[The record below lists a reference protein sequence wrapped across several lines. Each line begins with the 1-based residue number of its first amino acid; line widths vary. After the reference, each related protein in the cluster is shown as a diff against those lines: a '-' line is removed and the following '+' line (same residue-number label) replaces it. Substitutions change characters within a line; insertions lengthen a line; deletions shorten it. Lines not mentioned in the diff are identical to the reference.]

1 MISTGVPAHLFSFKG
16 KGEVR
21 VRVRELERREEEIA
35 VQMWH
40 TVESFTASFRQ
51 PRPVHLVVHGQGGY
65 RHLRWR
71 VSRSGA
77 ARQTFL
83 ELVSSDV
90 GRYLLTKIPISMREV
105 LLEFERV
112 RLALNLVSS
121 VNQHE
126 LRRLREY
133 LTKLESLQQQEKSL

>member
-1 MISTGVPAHLFSFKG
+1 MIGAGLPAQLFPFKG

-35 VQMWH
+35 VQMRR
-40 TVESFTASFRQ
+40 TAENFSASFRP

-71 VSRSGA
+71 VNHSGA
-77 ARQTFL
+77 ARQTFV

-90 GRYLLTKIPISMREV
+90 GRHLLAKIPISLRQE
-105 LLEFERV
+105 LLEFERA

-121 VNQHE
+121 VSQHE

-133 LTKLESLQQQEKSL
+133 LAKLEALQQQENHP

>member
-1 MISTGVPAHLFSFKG
+1 VIGADVPAHLVPFKG

-35 VQMWH
+35 VQMRH
-40 TVESFTASFRQ
+40 TVESFTASFRP
-51 PRPVHLVVHGQGGY
+51 PRPMHLVVHGQGGY

-71 VSRSGA
+71 VGRSGA
-77 ARQTFL
+77 ARQSFV

-90 GRYLLTKIPISMREV
+90 GRHLLGKLPISLREV

-121 VNQHE
+121 VSQHE

-133 LTKLESLQQQEKSL
+133 LAKLEALQRQESRS